1 MIFVETNRLF
11 LRKVEEGDWP
21 YFRVHL
27 TDREK
32 DRMMLRSPC
41 ITEEDARLGFDWF
54 LNKEERAYVIVLK
67 ETGDV
72 TGNLTVYNNVPESV
86 AAQKSVKGKCGKSL
100 SFAMA
105 EPWRRKGIMHEALNA
120 VIEHLFNAEN
130 ADYINSGC
138 AAYNLPSMALHE
150 KLGFLPILTE
160 RFSFNGQDVEVVET
174 ILWRT
179 ESCRNNADCN
189 KND

>member
-100 SFAMA
+100 V
-105 EPWRRKGIMHEALNA
+105 L
-120 VIEHLFNAEN
+120 
-130 ADYINSGC
+130 C
-138 AAYNLPSMALHE
+138 
-150 KLGFLPILTE
+150 
-160 RFSFNGQDVEVVET
+160 NG
-174 ILWRT
+174 RT
-179 ESCRNNADCN
+179 VASQRNNA
-189 KND
+189 